1 MFKFAKDVLKKM
13 NFGRGFHLE
22 IDSSPDIVK
31 NSKNDEIINNIFGS
45 FTACNI
51 YKYSG
56 SGYILKRNTKEAVY
70 GYFLNYANLEILNK
84 SFFDE
89 IRSKKAPLIAG
100 NPRL

>member
-1 MFKFAKDVLKKM
+1 MIINYNNVITQKKEK
-13 NFGRGFHLE
+13 GKR
-22 IDSSPDIVK
+22 
-31 NSKNDEIINNIFGS
+31 KNDEIINNIFGS